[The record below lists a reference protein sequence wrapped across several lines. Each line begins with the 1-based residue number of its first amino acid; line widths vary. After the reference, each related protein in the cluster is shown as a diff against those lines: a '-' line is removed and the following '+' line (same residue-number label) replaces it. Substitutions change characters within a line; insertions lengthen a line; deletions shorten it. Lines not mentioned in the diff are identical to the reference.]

1 MQAEVLNRCQFQIR
15 FSSLFHE
22 GRALSFPCDANGRV
36 DMDAMSEQARNNY
49 LFAHAMVGREFATPL
64 VLSVDAD

>member
-1 MQAEVLNRCQFQIR
+1 MQAEVLNRCHFEIR

-22 GRALSFPCDANGRV
+22 GRALAFPCDANGHV
-36 DMDAMSEQARNNY
+36 DMDTMSERARNNY

-64 VLSVDAD
+64 VLAADD